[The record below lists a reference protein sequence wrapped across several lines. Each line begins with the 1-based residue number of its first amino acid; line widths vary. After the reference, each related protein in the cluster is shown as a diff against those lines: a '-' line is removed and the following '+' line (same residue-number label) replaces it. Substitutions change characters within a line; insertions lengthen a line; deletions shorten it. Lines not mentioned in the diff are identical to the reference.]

1 MSMGKSRGQRGQAVK
16 SAWGSWL
23 EQWTRELSSS
33 ATQMRRYQGAV
44 WGGKIGKG
52 DTRSSESNE
61 MGATGG
67 RLGRVGTGR
76 RAGSWGGGND
86 VRCNGMRYWSVS
98 QVAFVTRQT
107 LSPNKQAW
115 GLRHSGTGGVI
126 RTANHTRRCS
136 LRAVGPRQ
144 SGASI
149 WRRSTACTRSRGAGR
164 GAACALADSGVA
176 PCLPASKGG
185 RCFTARRRAGT
196 SLPARS
202 QQIFHCQES
211 SRYFT

>member
-1 MSMGKSRGQRGQAVK
+1 MQHKCDATREQCGVGRLEKGTRGHQNRMKWERQGG
-16 SAWGSWL
+16 AWGVWVQAG
-23 EQWTRELSSS
+23 EQDP
-33 ATQMRRYQGAV
+33 G
-44 WGGKIGKG
+44 
-52 DTRSSESNE
+52 
-61 MGATGG
+61 
-67 RLGRVGTGR
+67 
-76 RAGSWGGGND
+76 GGGND